1 MNKISTVLLMD
12 KYKEKCDSIGV
23 KYKQKYD
30 KLLSLVNGYE
40 NQNIAVS
47 NEQHKN
53 MKQLFFHIKYGFFN
67 SMRKA

>member
-30 KLLSLVNGYE
+30 SIKLI
-40 NQNIAVS
+40 NQIIRSS
-47 NEQHKN
+47 NEIVQ
-53 MKQLFFHIKYGFFN
+53 I
-67 SMRKA
+67 